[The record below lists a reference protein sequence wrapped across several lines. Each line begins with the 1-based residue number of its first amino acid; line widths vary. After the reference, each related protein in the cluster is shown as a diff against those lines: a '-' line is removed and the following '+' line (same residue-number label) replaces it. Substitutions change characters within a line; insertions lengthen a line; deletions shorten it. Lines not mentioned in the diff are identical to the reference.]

1 MNKYLILVISF
12 LIALSFVSSACTPQ
26 AQPTS
31 PPAPA
36 SKAATPVSVPTS
48 NPSLPTAQDAAW
60 QKVVEAAQKEGK
72 LVLYSF
78 SFTGDMGVQLAA
90 AFKQKYGISL
100 DIVTGPGAQMIERI
114 KVEQRT
120 KQIMADIMEGSNIN
134 ASLAQQD
141 GLSENYG
148 ELPV

>member
-1 MNKYLILVISF
+1 MKKYLILVISF

-36 SKAATPVSVPTS
+36 SVPTS
-48 NPSLPTAQDAAW
+48 NLPLPTSQSPTAQDAAW

-90 AFKQKYGISL
+90 TF
-100 DIVTGPGAQMIERI
+100 
-114 KVEQRT
+114 
-120 KQIMADIMEGSNIN
+120 
-134 ASLAQQD
+134 
-141 GLSENYG
+141 
-148 ELPV
+148 